1 MPKTI
6 KLESH
11 LGSEE
16 LENRYRK
23 AHDPVLR
30 SHYQILWLISEG
42 KSTTQ
47 VMEVTGYSRGW
58 IQQLARRY
66 NEGGPEALGDRRHGN
81 PGARDRALLSE
92 DQQEELKEALKKPPP
107 DGGMWN
113 SRKVDEWIER
123 RSGKALSRK
132 KQSGWEYMKR
142 LGQSPKVPRPHHA
155 RADEHEQEAFKKALD
170 EGDEAQGEL
179 PDGQGA
185 AVVRGRGPFGFEVD
199 CPQGMESHRS
209 KTAREDPPALRVDL
223 PLRLRAPQQWRGPL
237 AHLAHRKGGG
247 VLDGFGALRKG
258 SGSGK
263 EKTHPARG
271 RSGRMAHGKEGAKG
285 ARRDTP

>member
-11 LGSEE
+11 LTSEE

-30 SHYQILWLISEG
+30 SHYQILWLISES

-58 IQQLARRY
+58 IQQLGRRY

-113 SRKVDEWIER
+113 SRKVGEWIER
-123 RSGKALSRK
+123 RSGKALRRK

-142 LGQSPKVPRPHHA
+142 LGQSPKVPRPHHLK
-155 RADEHEQEAFKKALD
+155 ADEHEQEAFKKSS
-170 EGDEAQGEL
+170 
-179 PDGQGA
+179 
-185 AVVRGRGPFGFEVD
+185 R
-199 CPQGMESHRS
+199 
-209 KTAREDPPALRVDL
+209 
-223 PLRLRAPQQWRGPL
+223 
-237 AHLAHRKGGG
+237 
-247 VLDGFGALRKG
+247 
-258 SGSGK
+258 
-263 EKTHPARG
+263 
-271 RSGRMAHGKEGAKG
+271 
-285 ARRDTP
+285 